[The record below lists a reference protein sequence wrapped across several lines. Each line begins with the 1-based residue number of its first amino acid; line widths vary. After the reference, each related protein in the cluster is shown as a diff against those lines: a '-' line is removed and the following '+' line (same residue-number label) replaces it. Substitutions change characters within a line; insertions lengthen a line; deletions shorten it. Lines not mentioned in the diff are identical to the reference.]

1 LYVHLLQNLTNMLP
15 VNVLI
20 TLGSERLYSDLS
32 RKFSSRPNT
41 DPSEV
46 VTVLRLD
53 KSGGCVDRTED
64 YMKSFRD
71 AQIREY
77 FFGRGDEMSLA
88 PSSQSADVADL
99 HLFRISED
107 PTPII
112 DEYGVERERGLY
124 EKVAVGEGVVN
135 RVLAITM
142 VSPKDSPE
150 AIRDSSVSG
159 YIYVAGVDEG
169 RRKVKLLAPLPGET
183 PDTAL
188 VLGSWP
194 EAVEGLVG

>member
-1 LYVHLLQNLTNMLP
+1 M
-15 VNVLI
+15 
-20 TLGSERLYSDLS
+20 
-32 RKFSSRPNT
+32 FSSRSSTT
-41 DPSEV
+41 DPSEA

-53 KSGGCVDRTED
+53 KSGGCVDRTEE
-64 YMKSFRD
+64 YMKLLRS
-71 AQIREY
+71 AQIKEY
-77 FFGRGDEMSLA
+77 FFGRGEELPLS
-88 PSSQSADVADL
+88 PFSQTADLSDL
-99 HLFRISED
+99 HLFKINED
-107 PTPII
+107 TSPVT

-124 EKVAVGEGVVN
+124 EKVAVGEEVVN

-142 VSPKDSPE
+142 AGPKDSAE
-150 AIRDSSVSG
+150 AVRDSAVKG

-183 PDTAL
+183 PGTAL